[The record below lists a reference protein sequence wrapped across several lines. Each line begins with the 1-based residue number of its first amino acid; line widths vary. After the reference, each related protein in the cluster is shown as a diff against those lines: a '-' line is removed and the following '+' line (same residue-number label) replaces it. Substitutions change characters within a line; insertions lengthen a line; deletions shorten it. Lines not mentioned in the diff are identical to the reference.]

1 MTELRECPFCGG
13 KATGYPNSWA
23 VKCESCNIQR
33 YGLSYADA
41 IERWNTRYEPTCRM
55 DSVKS
60 GPLYDV
66 YRCSRCGYG
75 YAENRCDP
83 GMKTGTMDG
92 ERCPNCGSLI
102 EEVTE

>member
-41 IERWNTRYEPTCRM
+41 IERWNTRYERTAEKVPGKMKFGTRLPKCSECGQSLG
-55 DSVKS
+55 DSRWS
-60 GPLYDV
+60 Y
-66 YRCSRCGYG
+66 
-75 YAENRCDP
+75 
-83 GMKTGTMDG
+83 
-92 ERCPNCGSLI
+92 CPNCGARVVEGDAS
-102 EEVTE
+102 

>member
-41 IERWNTRYEPTCRM
+41 IERWNTRYEPTRTANTSTIM
-55 DSVKS
+55 DFGGSVVATI
-60 GPLYDV
+60 LECDN
-66 YRCSRCGYG
+66 CSRQLIGDETYCPTCG
-75 YAENRCDP
+75 ARVV
-83 GMKTGTMDG
+83 
-92 ERCPNCGSLI
+92 
-102 EEVTE
+102 EVDE